1 MNTSPLEMFAL
12 MVFAHALAD
21 YPLQGEFL
29 ARAKNRTAPIAGM
42 PWYQALAA
50 HAIIQGGFVGIL
62 SGSISLAVAEAV
74 VHAITD
80 DLKCR
85 GKLGFNM
92 DQVIHIGSKIVW
104 CVIYFSL
111 IRGRT

>member
-1 MNTSPLEMFAL
+1 LNLSLLEMFSL
-12 MVFAHALAD
+12 MVFGHALAD

-29 ARAKNRTAPIAGM
+29 AKSKNRTAPVPGM

-50 HAIIQGGFVGIL
+50 HAIIQGGFVGIVT
-62 SGSISLAVAEAV
+62 GSLPLAVAETV

-85 GKLGFNM
+85 GKLGFNA
-92 DQVIHIGSKIVW
+92 DQFIHIGSKFLW
-104 CVIYFSL
+104 CALHFLVL
-111 IRGRT
+111 RH